1 MYSEEICTLKKFS
14 VHRGHY
20 CIMKEEGLCPEHYA
34 LVKHCC
40 HFYYYTYIWVY
51 ACCTVFTFN
60 HMQYI
65 EHVHFTIAAGD
76 TSAALLFTRNTHFTN
91 LPCYFLLRSFVLLF
105 MQTIPAGFKAQCH
118 AWSINGHHCA
128 ASKRTV
134 SRRESKQSSWA
145 EGRNWVTSPWVLFC
159 ILPSHLLFNILESN
173 NK

>member
-118 AWSINGHHCA
+118 AWSMA
-128 ASKRTV
+128 TTV
-134 SRRESKQSSWA
+134 LPAKGPYPGVSQNRVHELKAVIESHPHESCSAFCQA
-145 EGRNWVTSPWVLFC
+145 TYCLTS
-159 ILPSHLLFNILESN
+159 
-173 NK
+173 